1 MTDKAKKPPVKGRSR
16 SPGNSTIATGAQLL
30 TVVAGLDGPA
40 TLTRIAGA
48 SGMLPSRAY
57 RYLRGLC
64 DAGLL
69 EQERSSGRYDLGP
82 ETLNL
87 GLAAISR
94 IDPVR
99 QALAILP
106 ILSEE
111 TGLASLISVWGSHG
125 PTVIRCEHANLTA
138 PIRIREGLILPL
150 LQTAAGSLFLAHE
163 PEAATAELLAR
174 EVHDW
179 NLVHRGKERMTDAR
193 IEEIR
198 SSVRKRGVARTIG
211 LRTSIHANLAAPVF
225 GHDGKLELVIT
236 LIGVR
241 GTFNTAFTGPP
252 AKKLAAAAKDLSR
265 KIGAEGNGAGAA
277 S

>member
-1 MTDKAKKPPVKGRSR
+1 MARTAKTSKSAQRSR
-16 SPGNSTIATGAQLL
+16 SPGNSTIATDARLL
-30 TVVAGLDGPA
+30 TVVAAFDGPA
-40 TLTRIAGA
+40 TLTRIAAA
-48 SGMLPSRAY
+48 SNMLPSRAY

-69 EQERSSGRYDLGP
+69 EQETGSGRYDLGP

-99 QALAILP
+99 QALAALP
-106 ILSEE
+106 ILTEE

-150 LQTAAGSLFLAHE
+150 LQTAAGNLFLAYE
-163 PEAATAELLAR
+163 QEAATADLLAR
-174 EVHDW
+174 EVEEW
-179 NLVHRGKERMTDAR
+179 NAIHKGKDRMTPAR
-193 IEEIR
+193 IEELTAK
-198 SSVRKRGVARTIG
+198 VRKRGLARTIG
-211 LRTSIHANLAAPVF
+211 LRTAIHANFAAPVF

-241 GTFNTAFTGPP
+241 GTFDTSYSGLP
-252 AKKLAAAAKDLSR
+252 AKQLVATAKALSR
-265 KIGAEGNGAGAA
+265 KLGAESNGG
-277 S
+277 

>member
-1 MTDKAKKPPVKGRSR
+1 MTDQPEEPRGKGRSR
-16 SPGNSTIATGAQLL
+16 SPGNSTIATGARLL
-30 TVVAGLDGPA
+30 IVVAGLNGPA
-40 TLTRIAGA
+40 TLTRIAAA

-69 EQERSSGRYDLGP
+69 SQERSSGRYDLGP

-106 ILSEE
+106 MLTEE

-150 LQTAAGSLFLAHE
+150 LQTAAGNLFLAHE
-163 PEAATAELLAR
+163 SEAATAELLAR

-179 NLVHRGKERMTDAR
+179 NLVHKGKGRMTAAR

-198 SSVRKRGVARTIG
+198 SDVRKRGAARTIG
-211 LRTSIHANLAAPVF
+211 LRTSVHANLAAPVF

-252 AKKLAAAAKDLSR
+252 AKKLLAAAKDLSR
-265 KIGAEGNGAGAA
+265 KIGADGNGAVAT

>member
-1 MTDKAKKPPVKGRSR
+1 MTDKTEKTPVKGRSR
-16 SPGNSTIATGAQLL
+16 SPGNSTIATGARLL

-40 TLTRIAGA
+40 TLTRIAAA

-106 ILSEE
+106 VLSQE

-163 PEAATAELLAR
+163 PEPATAELLAR

-179 NLVHRGKERMTDAR
+179 NLVHKGKDRMTPAR

-236 LIGVR
+236 VIGVR

-265 KIGAEGNGAGAA
+265 KIGADGNGAGAT

>member
-1 MTDKAKKPPVKGRSR
+1 MTRQPKKTPGKGRSR
-16 SPGNSTIATGAQLL
+16 SPGNSTIATGARLL
-30 TVVAGLDGPA
+30 TVVAGMDGPA
-40 TLTRIAGA
+40 SLTRIAA
-48 SGMLPSRAY
+48 TSGMLPSRAY

-69 EQERSSGRYDLGP
+69 AQENRSGRYDLGP

-99 QALAILP
+99 QALGALP
-106 ILSEE
+106 TLTEK

-138 PIRIREGLILPL
+138 LIRIREGLILPL
-150 LQTAAGSLFLAHE
+150 LQTAAGNLFLAYE
-163 PEAATAELLAR
+163 SEVDTANLLAR
-174 EVHDW
+174 EVHEW
-179 NLVHRGKERMTDAR
+179 NLVHKGKQRMTAAR

-198 SSVRKRGVARTIG
+198 SSVRKRGFARTIG
-211 LRTSIHANLAAPVF
+211 LRTAVHANLAAPVF
-225 GHDGKLELVIT
+225 GHEGKLELVIT

-241 GTFNTAFTGPP
+241 GTYNTAFNGPP
-252 AKKLAAAAKDLSR
+252 AKTLAATAKGLSR
-265 KIGAEGNGAGAA
+265 KLGADGTGGVGGP
-277 S
+277 